1 MKRSLL
7 ILFCAYAAIA
17 SALAQQDTL
26 SLPDLQDTSSM
37 LALQDTPSL
46 DSDMDYTLP
55 TSVRDTILLGDS
67 VIVIHTVCAPICSS
81 RVRVLNKEGVEIGIL
96 RPPFRSAFPEAYI
109 EDGKLLWRDNDPF
122 DYTPLR

>member
-26 SLPDLQDTSSM
+26 SLPDLQDTFSM